1 MSNSLKKILVSIA
14 VLAVAGVILAGSAIS
29 GYNRVVIMDENVR
42 NQWAQVENQLKRRY
56 DLIPNLVETVK
67 GYAAHEKG
75 IFEDIAQAR
84 TKYFQ
89 ANSINDKIAAANQ
102 LEAPLSR
109 LLLLQERYPDL
120 KANEN
125 FLKLQDSIEGTENR
139 IAVARQRYNDA
150 VLDLNAYR
158 RTFMGRFYA
167 GMASVGPAQYYQPPS
182 GEETAPQVKF

>member
-1 MSNSLKKILVSIA
+1 MTNGIKTALVTVIILVVVGV
-14 VLAVAGVILAGSAIS
+14 VLAGTAIS
-29 GYNRVVIMDENVR
+29 GYNRVVVMDESVKN
-42 NQWAQVENQLKRRY
+42 NWAQVENQLKRRY

-84 TKYFQ
+84 VKYFQ
-89 ANSINDKIAAANQ
+89 ATTVKDKIQAANQ
-102 LEAPLSR
+102 MEGPLSR

-139 IAVARQRYNDA
+139 IAVARMRYNDA
-150 VLDLNAYR
+150 VLDLNAYI

-167 GMASVGPAQYYQPPS
+167 GLAGVGPAAYYQLPQ
-182 GEETAPQVKF
+182 GQEAAPQVKF

>member
-1 MSNSLKKILVSIA
+1 MSKGMKTALVTIIILVVVG
-14 VLAVAGVILAGSAIS
+14 VLLAGMAIS
-29 GYNRVVIMDENVR
+29 GYNRVVIMDENVK
-42 NQWAQVENQLKRRY
+42 NNWAQVETQLKRRY
-56 DLIPNLVETVK
+56 DLIPNLVATVK

-84 TKYFQ
+84 VKYFQ
-89 ANSINDKIAAANQ
+89 AANVKDKIEAANQ
-102 LEAPLSR
+102 MEGPLSR

-139 IAVARQRYNDA
+139 IAVARKRYNDA
-150 VLDLNAYR
+150 VMELNAYI

-167 GMASVGPAQYYQPPS
+167 GLASVGPATYYQLPQ
-182 GEETAPQVKF
+182 GEEAAPQVKF